1 MATSA
6 SSVNDRRRSAHDGA
20 ADLRPPGKNYWAL
33 STRLELLDTMVV
45 VSSRVAHRSFAG
57 KHTRNLTVKLMVWS
71 IEAGMVGDELSL
83 AIPGDLLRKGNS
95 KFPSPRPSLDASFLL
110 EVQRAVALLLDSLLS
125 ARVLS
130 INGVVKSSET
140 SVTVVGSDSTT
151 GTMVLPASSTRTV
164 VLPASSPGSPAS
176 PTSVLRVAPLT
187 AIIPLGSPDLSAPTV
202 NAQPS
207 LIASKPAM
215 VWKPELSEFV
225 QNRFHVGAGFT
236 GVAPHYTPPPTT
248 FTCFLAPT
256 GVCFNMGF
264 KEQQMKKVAADV
276 LAFAGVHVTTLQL
289 YNHIRNW
296 RTKWSVIMKM
306 KSDRILDWSEDGCCF
321 YGGDEGAADEYITR
335 YPKHRQ
341 YVGTPITNYAQMKTI
356 FTPRFVCKA
365 QLFQPN
371 LLVRA
376 IDFIADNEAEYAVY
390 RKLQPPER
398 RSWLRTW
405 LRNQFPA

>member
-1 MATSA
+1 M
-6 SSVNDRRRSAHDGA
+6 
-20 ADLRPPGKNYWAL
+20 
-33 STRLELLDTMVV
+33 
-45 VSSRVAHRSFAG
+45 
-57 KHTRNLTVKLMVWS
+57 
-71 IEAGMVGDELSL
+71 
-83 AIPGDLLRKGNS
+83 
-95 KFPSPRPSLDASFLL
+95 
-110 EVQRAVALLLDSLLS
+110 EVFQVP
-125 ARVLS
+125 
-130 INGVVKSSET
+130 
-140 SVTVVGSDSTT
+140 SDSTT
-151 GTMVLPASSTRTV
+151 GTV
-164 VLPASSPGSPAS
+164 VLPASSTGTVVLPVSSLGSPAS

-207 LIASKPAM
+207 LIASKPAI
-215 VWKPELSEFV
+215 VWKPKLSEFV
-225 QNRFHVGAGFT
+225 LNRLVQL
-236 GVAPHYTPPPTT
+236 VRS
-248 FTCFLAPT
+248 

-306 KSDRILDWSEDGCCF
+306 KSDRILDWSEDGCYF
-321 YGGDEGAADEYITR
+321 YGGDEGRRTSTSWYEFSLSSCIDLKR

-376 IDFIADNEAEYAVY
+376 INLIADNEAEYAAY
-390 RKLQPPER
+390 SKLQPPER
-398 RSWLRTW
+398 RSW
-405 LRNQFPA
+405 

>member
-1 MATSA
+1 M
-6 SSVNDRRRSAHDGA
+6 DGGA
-20 ADLRPPGKNYWAL
+20 ACIFHWDGG
-33 STRLELLDTMVV
+33 
-45 VSSRVAHRSFAG
+45 AG
-57 KHTRNLTVKLMVWS
+57 C
-71 IEAGMVGDELSL
+71 I
-83 AIPGDLLRKGNS
+83 
-95 KFPSPRPSLDASFLL
+95 F
-110 EVQRAVALLLDSLLS
+110 
-125 ARVLS
+125 ARVPCFPYLGVACGSFDYKADLS
-130 INGVVKSSET
+130 YLDG
-140 SVTVVGSDSTT
+140 
-151 GTMVLPASSTRTV
+151 
-164 VLPASSPGSPAS
+164 
-176 PTSVLRVAPLT
+176 
-187 AIIPLGSPDLSAPTV
+187 IITLGSPDLSAPTV

-225 QNRFHVGAGFT
+225 LNRLVQL
-236 GVAPHYTPPPTT
+236 VRS
-248 FTCFLAPT
+248 

-276 LAFAGVHVTTLQL
+276 LAFAGIHVTTLQL

-321 YGGDEGAADEYITR
+321 YGGDEGAADEYITVFLVDCSGTR
-335 YPKHRQ
+335 S
-341 YVGTPITNYAQMKTI
+341 GTPITNNGQMKTI
-356 FTPRFVCKA
+356 FTPWFVCKA

-398 RSWLRTW
+398 RRWLRTW